1 MKNHLFPYLLFI
13 LLAACSKDDDKFQLS
28 TDEREFNIDNAGTI
42 LRFGIESDSDWNVD
56 NRNTWYTA
64 AKITRDN
71 GDSLVITV
79 QPNIAR
85 QKRSGEM
92 TLSNKD
98 NRLTLAINQ
107 AAATEEYHFKLPVI
121 FHVLY
126 KDASDLHQN
135 IPAWYLQQV
144 LDDVNAYYN
153 GTINRNPGFNP
164 VDMNMEFT
172 LATDDPD
179 GTRLKEPGIHRVL
192 RNNITL
198 DCQKFLENEYDD
210 AKWLWNQNKYINVVI
225 FTFTE
230 QNTAGI
236 SFMAYTPSTYP
247 LEGLSKGDDYF
258 THLPTDRVHC
268 IAINN
273 CFINKGLYLPSE
285 EWQDVF
291 KQTLAHELGH
301 YLGLFHA
308 FSEDSKVETD
318 YCADTPDYNRA
329 AYNQESK
336 PWQNQWNPSMPL
348 PEEACL
354 RTARDR
360 STFIST
366 NTMDYQFGWLNL
378 FTDDQRIRIRHVLE
392 YSPLVPGP
400 KIPSNL
406 TRGTGIT
413 EPGIIMK

>member
-1 MKNHLFPYLLFI
+1 MKNNFFLYVLLI
-13 LLAACSKDDDKFQLS
+13 LLAACSKDDDNFQLS
-28 TDEREFNIDNAGTI
+28 TNEREFNIDNTGTT
-42 LRFGIESDSDWNVD
+42 LRFGIESSSDWNVD

-64 AKITRDN
+64 TKVTHDS

-79 QPNIAR
+79 QTNIAR
-85 QKRSGEM
+85 QKRSGEI

-126 KDASDLHQN
+126 KNASNPNQN

-164 VDMNMEFT
+164 VDMNVEFT
-172 LATDDPD
+172 LATHDPS
-179 GTRLKEPGIHRVL
+179 GALLKEPGIHRVL
-192 RNNITL
+192 RDNITL

-230 QNTAGI
+230 QNTLGI
-236 SFMAYTPSTYP
+236 SFLAYTPSAHP
-247 LEGLSKGDDYF
+247 LEGLPKGDNYF
-258 THLPTDRVHC
+258 TNLPTDRAHC
-268 IAINN
+268 IALNN
-273 CFINKGLYLPSE
+273 VATGIGVYLPTKE
-285 EWQDVF
+285 VQD
-291 KQTLAHELGH
+291 QMSQSLAHELGH

-308 FSEDSKVETD
+308 FSESEKVETD

-329 AYNQESK
+329 AYE
-336 PWQNQWNPSMPL
+336 QWVNNAPSL
-348 PEEACL
+348 TLIETYQ
-354 RTARDR
+354 RTARDET
-360 STFIST
+360 TFTST
-366 NTMDYQFGWLNL
+366 NTMDYNYGWLNI
-378 FTDDQRIRIRHVLE
+378 FTTAQRTRVRHVLE